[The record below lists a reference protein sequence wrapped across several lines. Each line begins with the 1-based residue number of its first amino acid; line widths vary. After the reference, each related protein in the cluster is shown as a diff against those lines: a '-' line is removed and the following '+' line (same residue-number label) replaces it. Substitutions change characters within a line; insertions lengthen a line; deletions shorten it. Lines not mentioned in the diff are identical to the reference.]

1 MSLELAVLF
10 IFKKK
15 VDTLRLAIGYISFLA
30 ELVANDRH
38 PADVL
43 QNAVPEPPK
52 KIFISSTKA
61 GEWCCIVFF
70 LSLPPFALRFF
81 FLLLGTAD
89 EIERPLGKVDI
100 TYTQCRNGRKLSAP
114 TIRAKDCC
122 VTGEFEQG
130 LMTRFRYLADLRN
143 LKLTFVINWSIK
155 KKEMASSSVRLICAP
170 LR

>member
-1 MSLELAVLF
+1 ML
-10 IFKKK
+10 
-15 VDTLRLAIGYISFLA
+15 
-30 ELVANDRH
+30 H
-38 PADVL
+38 
-43 QNAVPEPPK
+43 
-52 KIFISSTKA
+52 
-61 GEWCCIVFF
+61 CFF

-81 FLLLGTAD
+81 FFFLLLLGAAD

-143 LKLTFVINWSIK
+143 LKLTFVIN
-155 KKEMASSSVRLICAP
+155 
-170 LR
+170 